1 MTVSLTMGG
10 RDVAFILSMEE
21 GAGSRSIENGVL
33 DTGDLAAG
41 TLLMASGGKLVEY
54 TDGSTPVGILLYA
67 ADATSGDV
75 KVAYLARDAVV
86 NGEYLTFPAENSA
99 GTVEST
105 AITALAAL
113 NIIVR
118 SASAAAAQ

>member
-21 GAGSRSIENGVL
+21 GAGSRSVENGVL
-33 DTGDLAAG
+33 DTGALVAG
-41 TLLMASGGKLVEY
+41 QLLKASGDKLVAY
-54 TDGSTPVGILLYA
+54 TDGSTPVGILLYD

-86 NGEYLTFPAENSA
+86 NGEYLTYPAENSA
-99 GTVEST
+99 GTVESS

-118 SASAAAAQ
+118 SASSVSAQ

>member
-1 MTVSLTMGG
+1 MTVSLTWPG
-10 RDVAFILSMEE
+10 RNVAFILSMED

-33 DTGDLAAG
+33 DTGTLKAG
-41 TLLMASGGKLVEY
+41 TLLKASGDKLVEY
-54 TDGSTPVGILLYA
+54 TDGSTPVGILLYD
-67 ADATSGDV
+67 ADASAGDV
-75 KVAYLARDAVV
+75 SVAYLARDAVV

-105 AITALAAL
+105 AITALNAL

-118 SASAAAAQ
+118 SASSVSAQ